1 MHGFTPR
8 ELAHVQTT
16 MGCGAAEALREVDL
30 AVHERLAVLDYNDP
44 SEARPVAKHQPNVA
58 FFDFGD

>member
-8 ELAHVQTT
+8 ELAHVKTT
-16 MGCGAAEALREVDL
+16 MGCGAAEALREVDF
-30 AVHERLAVLDYNDP
+30 AVRKRLEVFEQNDP
-44 SEARPVAKHQPNVA
+44 QPRPVAKYQPSVA